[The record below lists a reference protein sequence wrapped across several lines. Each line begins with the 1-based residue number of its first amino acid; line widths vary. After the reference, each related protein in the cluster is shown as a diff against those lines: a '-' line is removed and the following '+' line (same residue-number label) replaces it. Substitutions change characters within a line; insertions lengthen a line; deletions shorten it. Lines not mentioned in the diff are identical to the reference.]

1 MFNTTLAPLPSWRE
15 ICKAIFI
22 RKPEDKI
29 IANPWLSRPSDIPYW
44 FSRSSVSIYI
54 IVSWWIKYTDKKK
67 PIIWIPDYFCN
78 ESLIWLRGKIDCTFH
93 FYKINADFVPDWNH
107 CNDSVTYNKP
117 DIFILVHYFGSPSD
131 GELARQFC
139 NKYHCVLV
147 EDGAHVL
154 IPYKGIGSFGEFTF
168 YSPHKLI
175 AIPDG
180 SVLIHRPK
188 TKVQGIISNK
198 DS

>member
-1 MFNTTLAPLPSWRE
+1 M
-15 ICKAIFI
+15 
-22 RKPEDKI
+22 
-29 IANPWLSRPSDIPYW
+29 
-44 FSRSSVSIYI
+44 
-54 IVSWWIKYTDKKK
+54 
-67 PIIWIPDYFCN
+67 
-78 ESLIWLRGKIDCTFH
+78 
-93 FYKINADFVPDWNH
+93 
-107 CNDSVTYNKP
+107 
-117 DIFILVHYFGSPSD
+117 
-131 GELARQFC
+131 
-139 NKYHCVLV
+139 V

-198 DS
+198 DSAKIMEKVMSNIPQESPKPWFWLFKRILQKILPDFFGNILKIIVTHHQLTIIKLLNHFKV